1 MLNYFFF
8 SFFRC
13 SIYMREGGERNDDDA
28 CHMAVTCKYTSSR
41 PCGMKREGAAHT

>member
-8 SFFRC
+8 LSL
-13 SIYMREGGERNDDDA
+13 SLDVVYMEEGERNDDDA